1 MYGHILYLGMNL
13 QISLFDEGRRL
24 YELSKLGDPLEK
36 LNRIIDWEMFLPIIS
51 EAFER
56 ESKGV
61 GGRPPYPH
69 LLMFK
74 ILILQRLYGLSDDQ
88 TEFMIR
94 DRMTF
99 MRFLGITLSD
109 RVPDAKTIWLFRDT
123 LVNSGTDI
131 AKRLF
136 DMFEGLLESKG
147 IISRSGSMVDA
158 TFIEAPRQRNT
169 REENQ
174 QIKEGKIPEE
184 WKKPECV
191 HKLRQKDTDARWA
204 KKDKVTH
211 YGYKDE
217 AMVDAESKL
226 IMNYAV
232 MTANVH
238 DIKKFE
244 ELIDPSKDKVI
255 YGDSAFIS
263 ADIEARVKEKSKAN
277 TKAGEKETTIEF
289 RINEKG
295 RRNNP
300 LTDEQ
305 KASNKIKSS
314 VRCRVEHVFGYFV
327 TSMSG
332 KRLRCIGMRRAR
344 FWVGLTNLLYNMF
357 RFVFLKRNK
366 FVPVA
371 TAA

>member
-1 MYGHILYLGMNL
+1 MNL
-13 QISLFDEGRRL
+13 QISLFDECRRL
-24 YELSKLGDPLEK
+24 HELSKLGDPLER
-36 LNRIIDWEMFLPIIS
+36 LNAVIDWSMFLPVIS
-51 EAFER
+51 KAFEKER
-56 ESKGV
+56 KGP
-61 GGRPPYPH
+61 GGRPGYPH
-69 LLMFK
+69 LLMFR
-74 ILILQRLYGLSDDQ
+74 IIILQRLYNLSDDQ
-88 TEFMIR
+88 TEFMIK

-99 MRFLGITLSD
+99 MRFLGITMSD
-109 RVPDAKTIWLFRDT
+109 RVPDAKTIWLFKENLT
-123 LVNSGTDI
+123 KADI
-131 AKRLF
+131 IKDLF
-136 DMFEGLLESKG
+136 DMFEGILESQG
-147 IISRSGSMVDA
+147 IISRSGSLIDA

-184 WKKPECV
+184 WTKSENV

-226 IMNYAV
+226 ITDYAV

-238 DIKKFE
+238 DIKCFE
-244 ELIDPSKDKVI
+244 ELIDPSKDRVI

-263 ADIEARVKEKSKAN
+263 ADIEERVKDKAK
-277 TKAGEKETTIEF
+277 TISQEAGKKITIEF

-295 RRNNP
+295 YRNRP

-305 KASNKIKSS
+305 KVSNKKKSS
-314 VRCRVEHVFGYFV
+314 VRSRVEHVFGFFV

-332 KRLRCIGMRRAR
+332 KRLRCIGIKRAK
-344 FWVGLTNLLYNMF
+344 FWIGLTNLLYNML
-357 RFVFLKRNK
+357 RFKFLKCSK

-371 TAA
+371 VAA